1 MTICSLEKNQFIG
14 LTWCEELDRYEYKMT
29 RSATAHTNI
38 DGARNYPTL
47 KPTRQWHYYC
57 TVLPAAT
64 HVSEFSLIV
73 DRQ

>member
-47 KPTRQWHYYC
+47 KADKAVALLLYRLAC
-57 TVLPAAT
+57 RDSRV
-64 HVSEFSLIV
+64 
-73 DRQ
+73 